1 MITITKNEFTNLNL
15 TSSKKWPNA
24 FGPMFLRY
32 TPNHQYPYTDI
43 VLPCFPLLLLD
54 ISGQAGGK

>member
-1 MITITKNEFTNLNL
+1 MNSLKLHL
-15 TSSKKWPNA
+15 LAKKWPNA